1 MGIDMSTSPNLETS
15 KSLPVKALCADENID
30 EYVFQFVD
38 MLTKQGFSVIE
49 KKISDEFVKVK
60 TLLNIDGYD
69 ILIGFLMSRGT
80 CRLSIIYK
88 FREKYHVEY
97 VYSRDKPL
105 IEVINE
111 TKEKAKLMIKQILNI
126 EEYNEELFYCHDK
139 VDAEYDE
146 ETNELILKISL
157 PITKE
162 DIKELKS
169 CLEEI
174 FIGEQQ

>member
-1 MGIDMSTSPNLETS
+1 MFTSQTFENL

-30 EYVFQFVD
+30 EYVFQFID
-38 MLTKQGFSVIE
+38 LLSKQGFSVIE

-69 ILIGFLMSRGT
+69 ILIGFLMGRGT

-88 FREKYHVEY
+88 FRKKYHVEY

-105 IEVINE
+105 IDVINKV
-111 TKEKAKLMIKQILNI
+111 KEVAKLMIDQILNI
-126 EEYNEELFYCHDK
+126 EEYNEELFYCHEK

-146 ETNELILKISL
+146 ETNELILRISL

-174 FIGEQQ
+174 FIGEQR

>member
-1 MGIDMSTSPNLETS
+1 MSTSPNLETS